1 MGGGFGEPL
10 WRGRSRGL
18 FSGMLEVP
26 QAIQTPQLSTG
37 LPALVD
43 AADGCIRG
51 ARKRP
56 ARAVLRDAVQNAGCE
71 MRGIEGISKGEE
83 KGSRRAPSR

>member
-1 MGGGFGEPL
+1 MAPQN
-10 WRGRSRGL
+10 SRL
-18 FSGMLEVP
+18 SSEMVVVP

-37 LPALVD
+37 LPAVVD
-43 AADGCIRG
+43 AADECIRS
-51 ARKRP
+51 AIERP

-83 KGSRRAPSR
+83 KGSRSAPYR